1 MSKKV
6 FISALD
12 WGLGHATRCVP
23 IIKQLLKNN
32 NQVILGVT
40 SITSEIFKEEFPNL
54 QRVNMPEFNIKYSA
68 FMPVW
73 LSVLLNYFSFKNI
86 VNIEKEFTKKI
97 VKQFSLDVLIS
108 DSRYGLYSD
117 KTKNIFIT
125 HQLWIKSP
133 FFEKYINAINHLW
146 LSNFDELWVPD
157 FKDDVNNLT
166 GKLSHHVLL
175 NKTIKFIEPLSRL
188 VITSDGKNNQ
198 YDLLFLLSGP
208 EPKRSQLEK
217 DVLKYLTNIT
227 DDKKKY
233 CLVRGTNT
241 SNLNLNHPSLT
252 VFNLPSRIDL
262 EKIISSSKT
271 ILCRSGYSTIMD
283 LFNSQKNI
291 YLVPTTGQTEQ
302 EYLAN
307 YLDGKFTFRKIS
319 KLSEIKLNF
328 CAPKKMNYN
337 ISNENFLNAINNI

>member
-1 MSKKV
+1 MIYVEKV

-23 IIKQLLKNN
+23 IIKQLLNN
-32 NQVILGVT
+32 NHQVILGVT

-54 QRVNMPEFNIKYSA
+54 QTVNMPEFNIKYSA

-73 LSVLLNYFSFKNI
+73 LSVLLNYFRFKNI

-188 VITSDGKNNQ
+188 VITSD
-198 YDLLFLLSGP
+198 
-208 EPKRSQLEK
+208 
-217 DVLKYLTNIT
+217 
-227 DDKKKY
+227 
-233 CLVRGTNT
+233 
-241 SNLNLNHPSLT
+241 
-252 VFNLPSRIDL
+252 
-262 EKIISSSKT
+262 EKIT
-271 ILCRSGYSTIMD
+271 STI
-283 LFNSQKNI
+283 FCFS
-291 YLVPTTGQTEQ
+291 YRVP
-302 EYLAN
+302 N
-307 YLDGKFTFRKIS
+307 PNV
-319 KLSEIKLNF
+319 LN
-328 CAPKKMNYN
+328 
-337 ISNENFLNAINNI
+337 